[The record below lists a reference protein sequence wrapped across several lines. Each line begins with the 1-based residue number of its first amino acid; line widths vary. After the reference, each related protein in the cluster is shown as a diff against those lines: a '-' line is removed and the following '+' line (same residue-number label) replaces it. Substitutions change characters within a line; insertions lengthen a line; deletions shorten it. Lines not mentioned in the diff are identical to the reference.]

1 MTYSFELVLVALV
14 LATAFAAIL
23 VKDLISAVFILGSY
37 SFFLALVW
45 AWLGAVDLAFVEAV
59 VGAGLG
65 TVLLLLTLSQT
76 NREDTVIRRTRAP
89 PRRVPRP
96 GVGGAAA
103 ALRRARTCRRLAT
116 RRRRPVCTSRRP
128 TCENSVAD
136 TRTPNVVTSI
146 IMDYRGFDTLIETC
160 VIFAA
165 GIASAA
171 VVEEALSR

>member
-1 MTYSFELVLVALV
+1 MTYSFELVLVVLV
-14 LATAFAAIL
+14 LATAAGTLI

-59 VGAGLG
+59 VGAGLS
-65 TVLLLLTLSQT
+65 TVFLLLMLSQVRKDDIVIKRTPPPPLAFLALAPVGLLLLY
-76 NREDTVIRRTRAP
+76 
-89 PRRVPRP
+89 
-96 GVGGAAA
+96 AAA
-103 ALRRARTCRRLAT
+103 DLPAFGQAAAPANLHVA
-116 RRRRPVCTSRRP
+116 PFYV
-128 TCENSVAD
+128 ENTLPQ

-165 GIASAA
+165 GIACAA
-171 VVEEALSR
+171 VLRKS